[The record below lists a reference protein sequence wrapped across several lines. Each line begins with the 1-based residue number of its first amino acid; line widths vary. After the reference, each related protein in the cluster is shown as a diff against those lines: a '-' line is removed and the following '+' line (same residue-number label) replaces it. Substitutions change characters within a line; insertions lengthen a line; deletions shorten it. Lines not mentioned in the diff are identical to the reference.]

1 MCYQGISN
9 VYSTSLLCIKTISE
23 SASQLL
29 TREDKVN
36 EVDAVYVV
44 GQTAV
49 NLLLPYPCILLNL

>member
-9 VYSTSLLCIKTISE
+9 VYSMSPLCIKTISE

-29 TREDKVN
+29 TRVN
-36 EVDAVYVV
+36 EVNAVYVV

-49 NLLLPYPCILLNL
+49 NLLLLYPCILLNL

>member
-9 VYSTSLLCIKTISE
+9 VYSMSLLCVKTISE

-29 TREDKVN
+29 TWEDKVN